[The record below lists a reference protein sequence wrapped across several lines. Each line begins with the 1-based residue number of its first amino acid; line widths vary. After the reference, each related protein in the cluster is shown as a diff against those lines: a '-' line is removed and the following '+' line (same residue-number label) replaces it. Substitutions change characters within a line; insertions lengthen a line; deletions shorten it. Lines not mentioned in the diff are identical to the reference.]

1 MKEVNVN
8 ISAAGFPSQFVSD
21 AEKATDEFGIQIG
34 QAIQYEWFK
43 RDGNSC
49 RYYDQWR
56 DFHRLRL
63 YARGEQ
69 SVAKYKTELA
79 VDGDLSYL
87 NLDWTPVPILPKFV
101 DIVVNGMSDR
111 LFKVKAYAEDAM
123 SQEKRTQYQDMIEGQ
138 MVAKDVLTTIQKNT
152 GVNPFTMDP
161 DDLPENDEELSLYMN
176 LKYKPAIEIAEEEAI
191 NTLFA
196 ENKYV
201 DLRKRFDY
209 DLTVLGI
216 GVAKHEFLPG
226 AGVKVSYV
234 DPANVVYSYTEDPHF
249 KDCFYWGEIKTVPIV
264 ELSKI
269 DQSLTN
275 EDLEK
280 ISQYSQ
286 SWYDYYN
293 TAQFYEN
300 DIFYKDTATLMYFNY
315 KTTKKIVYKKK
326 VYDNGGSKMIEKD
339 DQFNPPTEMMDEGNF
354 EKVEKT
360 IDVWYEGVMVMG
372 TNILL
377 KWDMAENMVRP
388 KSASQHAIP
397 NYVAVA
403 PRMYKGAIESL
414 VRRMI
419 PFADLIQMTHLK
431 LQQVIARV
439 VPDGVYI
446 DADGLNE
453 VDLGTG
459 SAYNPEDALRLYFQ
473 TGSVIGRSY
482 TQDGDYNQGKVP
494 IQQLTSN
501 SGASKTQMLIGNYN
515 HYLGM
520 IRAVTGLNEARDGST
535 PDPNSLVGVQKLA
548 ALNSNTATRH
558 ILDGSLYM
566 YKTLAEALTY
576 RVSDILEYADFKDE
590 FANQIGKYNV
600 GILNSINDLY
610 IYDFGIFIEVSPD
623 EEEKAQLEQNIQM
636 ALSKGDINLED
647 AIDIRELRN
656 LKLANQLLK
665 VKRIKKQERDEK
677 MEMQKQSITAQQ
689 QIKSQQLAAQTA
701 MQKIQAESQAKMQ
714 LKQAEIAFEIEK
726 MNNEA
731 QLKSMLM
738 DKEFSLNMQL
748 QGISEQA
755 LNQRESQREDAK
767 SARISQQNTE
777 QSKLINQRKNN
788 LPPQNF
794 ESNEDSLDGFDLAEF
809 DPR

>member
-21 AEKATDEFGIQIG
+21 AKKATDEFGIQIG

-49 RYYDQWR
+49 RFYDQWR

-69 SVAKYKTELA
+69 SVAKYKNELSI
-79 VDGDLSYL
+79 DGDLSYL

-111 LFKVKAYAEDAM
+111 LFKVSAYAEDAM
-123 SQEKRTQYQDMIEGQ
+123 SQSKRSKFQDMVEGQ
-138 MVAKDVLTTIQKNT
+138 MVAKNVLTTIQENT
-152 GVNPFTMDP
+152 GVNPFTMNP

-176 LKYKPAIEIAEEEAI
+176 LNYKPAIEIAEEEAI

-201 DLRKRFDY
+201 DLRKQFDY

-234 DPANVVYSYTEDPHF
+234 DPANIVYSYTEDPHF
-249 KDCFYWGEIKTVPIV
+249 KDCFYWGEIKTVPII
-264 ELSKI
+264 ELTKI
-269 DQSLTN
+269 DPTLTN

-280 ISQYSQ
+280 ISQSSQ
-286 SWYDYYN
+286 SWYNYYN

-339 DQFNPPTEMMDEGNF
+339 DQFNPPTEMMEEGNF

-377 KWDMAENMVRP
+377 KWELAENMVRP

-419 PFADLIQMTHLK
+419 PFADLIQITHLK
-431 LQQVIARV
+431 LQQVISKV
-439 VPDGVYI
+439 VPDGVFI

-459 SAYNPEDALRLYFQ
+459 NAYNPEDALRLYFQ

-494 IQQLTSN
+494 ITQLTSS

-558 ILDGSLYM
+558 ILDASLYI
-566 YKTLAEALTY
+566 YRSLAEALTY

-600 GILNSINDLY
+600 AILNEIDDLY

-623 EEEKAQLEQNIQM
+623 EEEKAKLEENIQM

-665 VKRIKKQERDEK
+665 VKRIKKQERDER
-677 MEMQKQSITAQQ
+677 MAMQQQSITAQQ

-714 LKQAEIAFEIEK
+714 IKQAEIAFEIEK

-738 DKEFSLNMQL
+738 DKEFDFNMRL
-748 QGISEQA
+748 RGISEDA
-755 LNQRESQREDAK
+755 LQNRENQREGAK

-777 QSKLINQRKNN
+777 QSKLISQRKNN

-794 ESNEDSLDGFDLAEF
+794 ESNEDSLDGFDLSEF
-809 DPR
+809 SPR